1 MDDIKLIPKSTK
13 FIYLLVHFLFIS
25 ILFNSTLIT
34 PYNNI
39 LTIVGIVYCT
49 SALISL
55 AAKYKNELQCSTQKS
70 MKFILLTT
78 ILAIASSWS
87 FYKSPVGEA
96 FELYTLSNYFITNK
110 SLIGETYYEAYEQNK
125 QDIEKLRELRK
136 SINED
141 LNL

>member
-55 AAKYKNELQCSTQKS
+55 ASKYKNELQCSTQKS

-87 FYKSPVGEA
+87 FYKSTVGEA
-96 FELYTLSNYFITNK
+96 FELYTLSNYFIANK

>member
-13 FIYLLVHFLFIS
+13 FAYLLVHFAFIS
-25 ILFNSTLIT
+25 ILFNSTLVT

-39 LTIVGIVYCT
+39 LPIAGIVYCT
-49 SALISL
+49 SALIYL
-55 AAKYKNELQCSTQKS
+55 AFKYKNELQCTVQES

-78 ILAIASSWS
+78 ILAIASSWA
-87 FYKSPVGEA
+87 FYKSPVGESL
-96 FELYTLSNYFITNK
+96 ELYTLSNYFITNK
-110 SLIGETYYEAYEQNK
+110 SLIGETYYEAYQQNK